1 MSGAIPLEWYI
12 CLASALFCIGIL
24 GVLLRRNTMMILMCI
39 ELMLNAVSLL
49 FVAASSTHH
58 DLSAQVSVFFIM
70 IVAAAEVSIGLVLF
84 AMIYKQNKSI
94 DIEDWSTLK
103 G

>member
-1 MSGAIPLEWYI
+1 MNTIIPLDYYVG
-12 CLASALFCIGIL
+12 LATGLFSIGLL

-49 FVAASSTHH
+49 FVAASATHH

-84 AMIYKQNKSI
+84 AMLYKHNKSI
-94 DIEDWSTLK
+94 DLEDWSTLK